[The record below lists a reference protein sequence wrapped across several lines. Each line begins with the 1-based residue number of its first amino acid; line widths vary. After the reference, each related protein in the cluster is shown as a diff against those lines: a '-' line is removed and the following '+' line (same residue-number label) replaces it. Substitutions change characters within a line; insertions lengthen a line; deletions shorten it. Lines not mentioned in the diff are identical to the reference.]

1 MKKTPLITGKEGEF
15 KVIGKLLEKGF
26 EVYLPVVDVG
36 IDCVIRTDTGYK
48 EIQIKTR
55 EKTGRYFF
63 DVPDF
68 EPKDNLFII
77 CYTTTERN
85 DLWIIPSKDF
95 KKYATRVKSKSK
107 IKLRLTL
114 GKKNSDKRKRLEKY
128 KNNFKLLTV

>member
-1 MKKTPLITGKEGEF
+1 MKKTPLMTGKEGEF
-15 KVIGKLLEKGF
+15 KVIGRLLEKGF
-26 EVYLPVVDVG
+26 EVYLPVVDMG

-63 DVPDF
+63 DVHDF

-77 CYTTTERN
+77 CYTTTEPN

-114 GKKNSDKRKRLEKY
+114 GKKSSDKRKRLEKY
-128 KNNFKLLTV
+128 KNNFELLTV